1 MGHRDFIDGNDSFF
15 IIKVAIVRFDCLV
28 VLPNQLTEITTTQRN
43 NSLFY
48 LCMRFVASFK
58 IVKGIKLNSSDKW
71 RIFRI
76 A

>member
-1 MGHRDFIDGNDSFF
+1 MGHCDFIDGNYSFF
-15 IIKVAIVRFDCLV
+15 IIKVGIVRIDWLV
-28 VLPNQLTEITTTQRN
+28 VLLNQLTEITTTERN

-48 LCMRFVASFK
+48 LRMRFVVSFK

-76 A
+76 V